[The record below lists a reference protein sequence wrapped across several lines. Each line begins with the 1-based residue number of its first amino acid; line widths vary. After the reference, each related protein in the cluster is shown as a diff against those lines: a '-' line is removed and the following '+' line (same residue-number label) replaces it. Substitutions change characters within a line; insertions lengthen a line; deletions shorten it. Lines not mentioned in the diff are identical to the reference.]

1 MKRSLVKIGEGG
13 RIVIPAEFRKE
24 LGLDIGDELILHL
37 ENGKMLLFTRLQA
50 IQYVQE
56 QMSKYEL
63 NGRQLSEEIIEERRL
78 ESNNE

>member
-1 MKRSLVKIGEGG
+1 MKRSPVKIGEGG

-37 ENGKMLLFTRLQA
+37 ENGRMLLFTRMQA

-56 QMSKYEL
+56 QMSKYET
-63 NGRQLSEEIIEERRL
+63 NGKLLSEEIIAERR
-78 ESNNE
+78 EEAKNE